1 VPAALPHNVRVLF
14 SLQKV
19 QMISFEKVTDGR
31 PFLMVKPQKPHELRN
46 KSRQELLETLAT
58 LEKKLFETRSQLA
71 SSSGRA
77 KLSELQTVRRD
88 VARVKTILM
97 EQQRKALQDRFK
109 DQRFVPIDIRPNVV
123 KSQRKKLPAKFANKL
138 TVRARRRAK
147 FLKPVKFALK
157 A

>member
-1 VPAALPHNVRVLF
+1 
-14 SLQKV
+14 
-19 QMISFEKVTDGR
+19 
-31 PFLMVKPQKPHELRN
+31 MVKPQKPHELHG
-46 KSRQELLETLAT
+46 KSRQQLLEDLAT
-58 LEKKLFETRSQLA
+58 AEKKLFETRSQLA
-71 SSSGRA
+71 SSSSRA

-88 VARVKTILM
+88 VARIKTILM
-97 EQQRKALQDRFK
+97 EQQRKALTEK
-109 DQRFVPIDIRPNVV
+109 YAEAVFVPIDVRPKIV